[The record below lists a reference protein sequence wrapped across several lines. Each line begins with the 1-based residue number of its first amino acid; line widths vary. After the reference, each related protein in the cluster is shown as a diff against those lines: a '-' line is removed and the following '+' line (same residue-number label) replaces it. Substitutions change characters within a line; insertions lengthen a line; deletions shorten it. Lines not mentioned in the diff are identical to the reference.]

1 MVWPSMKQN
10 KRSLR
15 AAIAF
20 GLAMTLAL
28 PLAIGLGTTGFLFTP
43 SMAQAAKKPA
53 QKTSSGKTVPK
64 QSKAPSKIAWG
75 SCSEGTAGVEC
86 ADFIV
91 PISAVDPTL
100 GTTRLAIAR
109 RKSLAKP
116 RLGVLF
122 VNPGGPGGSAVQ
134 LVKTFNR
141 ILKDGIE
148 GANTD
153 QFDIIGFDPRGVG
166 ASQRI
171 QCSSKL
177 SDIGLN
183 PFTTAKTPEE
193 RAELSVRWSKSCAEK
208 TGPLFGNAGTIDA
221 ADDMERLRI
230 VLGETQI
237 SYLGF
242 SYGTVLGSVYAARY
256 GSRVRAMVLDA
267 AVDPTTYGSTYLL
280 NRAASVESRLRDFS
294 NACAGSSGCLLSSAG
309 STADS
314 IAKQITDVLAKVETG
329 TPGGNDRSDQVQ
341 FTRSYL
347 VSVLEEQATWPE
359 AASIIKRLNSP
370 TGSNLID
377 LIPPSKPL
385 LELSDDP
392 EFWTVECT
400 DAAYPNNADELLTFR
415 NGVPG
420 IAPVLGPVWT
430 SRDDVCVNWPTPK
443 KPLGSLVS
451 TAARTTIVIG
461 GTKDSRTPL
470 IWSSGL
476 AKAMGNARLLTR
488 DGDGHTSF
496 DRSRCVREAVG
507 RYLTTF
513 ALPDD
518 GTICPSRN

>member
-1 MVWPSMKQN
+1 MK
-10 KRSLR
+10 RTTTSLR
-15 AAIAF
+15 SRVTTVVVLVPILFANV
-20 GLAMTLAL
+20 
-28 PLAIGLGTTGFLFTP
+28 GLGTQPNAT
-43 SMAQAAKKPA
+43 AAAAAKK
-53 QKTSSGKTVPK
+53 KST
-64 QSKAPSKIAWG
+64 IAWG
-75 SCSEGTAGVEC
+75 TCPEGTSGVEC
-86 ADFIV
+86 AEFSV
-91 PISAVDPTL
+91 PISAADPKL
-100 GTTRLAIAR
+100 GTTRLALAR
-109 RKSLAKP
+109 RKALAKP

-141 ILKDGIE
+141 ILKGGRE
-148 GANTD
+148 GGNTD
-153 QFDIIGFDPRGVG
+153 QFDLIGFDPRGVG
-166 ASQRI
+166 SSQRI

-177 SDIGLN
+177 SEIGLN
-183 PFTTAKTPEE
+183 PFATAKTPEE
-193 RAELSVRWSKSCAEK
+193 RTELSARWSKSCADK

-221 ADDMERLRI
+221 ADDMDRVR
-230 VLGETQI
+230 VALGETQI

-280 NRAASVESRLRDFS
+280 NRAASVESRLKDFS
-294 NACAGSSGCLLSSAG
+294 TACAGSSACSLSAPG
-309 STADS
+309 STPES
-314 IAKQITDVLAKVETG
+314 IAKQITDVFSKIENSAAT
-329 TPGGNDRSDQVQ
+329 DRSDQIQ

-347 VSVLEEQATWPE
+347 VAVLEEQENWPE

-370 TGSNLID
+370 TGANLID
-377 LIPPSKPL
+377 LIPPTKPL

-400 DAAYPNNADELLTFR
+400 DAAYPNTADELNVFR
-415 NGVPG
+415 NGVSG

-430 SRDDVCVNWPTPK
+430 SRDGVCVNWPTAK

-451 TAARTTIVIG
+451 TAQRTAMVIG
-461 GTKDSRTPL
+461 GSKDSRTPL
-470 IWSSGL
+470 VWSSGL
-476 AKAMGNARLLTR
+476 TQAMGNARLLTR

-513 ALPDD
+513 ALPDN
-518 GTICPSRN
+518 GTICASRN

>member
-1 MVWPSMKQN
+1 MTVGESMKQN
-10 KRSLR
+10 RNSLR
-15 AAIAF
+15 VGIAV
-20 GLAMTLAL
+20 GTALLSLASFA
-28 PLAIGLGTTGFLFTP
+28 GTVLTSAPT
-43 SMAQAAKKPA
+43 AQAAPKKKPPA
-53 QKTSSGKTVPK
+53 NKK
-64 QSKAPSKIAWG
+64 QTNIAPAKIAWG
-75 SCSEGTAGVEC
+75 SCSEGAAGVEC

-91 PISAVDPTL
+91 PINAAEPAL

-109 RKSLAKP
+109 RKALAKP

-134 LVKTFNR
+134 LVNTFHR
-141 ILKDGIE
+141 ILKSGIE
-148 GANTD
+148 GGNTD
-153 QFDIIGFDPRGVG
+153 QFDLIGFDPRGVG

-177 SDIGLN
+177 SDLGLN

-193 RAELSVRWSKSCAEK
+193 RAELSARWSKSCSDK

-221 ADDMERLRI
+221 ADDMDRLRAA
-230 VLGETQI
+230 LGEPQI

-294 NACAGSSGCLLSSAG
+294 NACAGSSGCALSSAG
-309 STADS
+309 STPDS
-314 IAKQITDVLAKVETG
+314 IAKQITDVFTKIETG
-329 TPGGNDRSDQVQ
+329 TAGAADRSDQVQ

-370 TGSNLID
+370 TGANLID

-400 DAAYPNNADELLTFR
+400 DAAYPNTADELSTFR

-430 SRDDVCVNWPTPK
+430 SRDGVCVNWPTAK

-451 TAARTTIVIG
+451 TATRAALVIG

>member
-1 MVWPSMKQN
+1 MKQIGI
-10 KRSLR
+10 SLR
-15 AAIAF
+15 VGIALCTLLLATSAISPAH
-20 GLAMTLAL
+20 
-28 PLAIGLGTTGFLFTP
+28 
-43 SMAQAAKKPA
+43 AAKKAKKPLIVWD
-53 QKTSSGKTVPK
+53 SCLEG
-64 QSKAPSKIAWG
+64 APR
-75 SCSEGTAGVEC
+75 VEC

-91 PISAVDPTL
+91 PVSAANPKL
-100 GTTRLAIAR
+100 GTTRIAVAR
-109 RKSLAKP
+109 RKALAKP

-141 ILKDGIE
+141 ILKSGID

-153 QFDIIGFDPRGVG
+153 QFDLVGFDPRGVG
-166 ASQRI
+166 SSQRI

-183 PFTTAKTPEE
+183 PFTTAKTAEE
-193 RAELSVRWSKSCAEK
+193 RTELAARWSKSCAER

-221 ADDMERLRI
+221 ADDMERLR
-230 VLGETQI
+230 VALGETQI

-256 GSRVRAMVLDA
+256 GPRVRAMVLDA
-267 AVDPTTYGSTYLL
+267 AVDPTTYGSNFLL
-280 NRAASVESRLRDFS
+280 NRAASVESRLQDFS
-294 NACAGSSGCLLSSAG
+294 TACAGSSGCALSTTG
-309 STADS
+309 STPES
-314 IAKQITDVLAKVETG
+314 IAKQITDVFTKIESGASG
-329 TPGGNDRSDQVQ
+329 TDRSDEVQ

-347 VSVLEEQATWPE
+347 VAALEEQATWPE
-359 AASIIKRLNSP
+359 AAGLIKRLNSP
-370 TGSNLID
+370 TGANLID
-377 LIPPSKPL
+377 LIPPTKPL

-392 EFWTVECT
+392 EFWAVECT
-400 DAAYPNNADELLTFR
+400 DAAYPNTTDELTTFR

-430 SRDDVCVNWPTPK
+430 SRDSVCVNWPTPK

-451 TAARTTIVIG
+451 NAARTTMVIG

-488 DGDGHTSF
+488 EGDGHTSF

-513 ALPDD
+513 ALPVD
-518 GTICPSRN
+518 GTICPTRN